1 MKKKFTHLAKRTATG
16 LVLGALFWI
25 SFIYLP
31 PWVFSL
37 VIVAIL
43 AQIIAFEWTRLFDP
57 KSAAFWLMMPF
68 YPILPFVIILWM
80 NHSCYRP
87 LLFILFILVSAHDT
101 GSYIFGNLFGKHKI
115 ASLISPGKT
124 WEGFFGGYLFAI
136 AGLYLALWELRDIK
150 PWPIVLNF
158 TLIVCLTS
166 LVGDLF
172 ESWLKRRADIKDSGT
187 ILPGHGGFLD
197 RFDGIMFTVLF
208 FYLLRNWLLA
218 YFPSISC

>member
-1 MKKKFTHLAKRTATG
+1 MKETFKHLAKRTATG
-16 LVLGALFWI
+16 VVLGALFWI

-37 VIVAIL
+37 VMVAIL
-43 AQIIAFEWTRLFDP
+43 AQIITFEWTRLFDP
-57 KSAAFWLMMPF
+57 RSYAFWIMLPF
-68 YPILPFVIILWM
+68 YPLLPFVVILWM

-101 GSYIFGNLFGKHKI
+101 GSYIIGNLFGKRTI

-136 AGLYLALWELRDIK
+136 GGLYVALLELKDIK
-150 PWPIVLNF
+150 SWWFILSFALV
-158 TLIVCLTS
+158 VCFTS
-166 LVGDLF
+166 LIGDLF
-172 ESWLKRRADIKDSGT
+172 ESWLKRRANVKDSGT

-208 FYLLRNWLLA
+208 FYLLRDWLLA
-218 YFPSISC
+218 YFPTITC